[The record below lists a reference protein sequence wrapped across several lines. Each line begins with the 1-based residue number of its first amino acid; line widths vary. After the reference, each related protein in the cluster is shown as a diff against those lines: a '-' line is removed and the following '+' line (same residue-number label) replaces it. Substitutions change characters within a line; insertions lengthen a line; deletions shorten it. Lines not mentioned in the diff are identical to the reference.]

1 MACDLGTARHP
12 CPAWLGVTLGGRG
25 DSLGLLQRQG
35 SKLPSLIFLLP
46 AGPSPW
52 PYHPALAAVGAAVI
66 LFPRLALRSL
76 QPCRAA
82 GLGKGAPALRSGN
95 GTSRGATRNGI
106 GEVFPE
112 LLPGPGLGVGRREDH
127 SDVLCLPGAFSRA
140 LRTCNIWQGG
150 GGKCQGVQADLAL
163 PPPNPHPRQ
172 RAGPLPDF
180 RVFPHPLSSGSGDH
194 AAELGSH
201 CFVLTGARHWPL
213 PPQAQ
218 NALRLPSGVAW
229 GSPLR
234 P

>member
-150 GGKCQGVQADLAL
+150 GGQVSRCSGWSGSATAQ
-163 PPPNPHPRQ
+163 PPPKTESRS
-172 RAGPLPDF
+172 
-180 RVFPHPLSSGSGDH
+180 LS
-194 AAELGSH
+194 
-201 CFVLTGARHWPL
+201 
-213 PPQAQ
+213 
-218 NALRLPSGVAW
+218 
-229 GSPLR
+229 
-234 P
+234 